1 MPGHVGP
8 VAAVAINELTGDIVT
23 CAGSWLY
30 LWDVNGRPIAKV
42 NTAPIEARPIVP
54 GLLTNSKLDKEFI
67 YID

>member
-42 NTAPIEARPIVP
+42 NTAPIESRPIVP
-54 GLLTNSKLDKEFI
+54 GFKHFRAKIEDL
-67 YID
+67 Y